1 MKKLSE
7 LNRGETIDLLKS
19 IASKEID
26 AKDLT
31 QESLVVADDKEWF
44 LGLMIS
50 ANQVSGKPLPVTFIG
65 EAKKARDKFFEGIE

>member
-26 AKDLT
+26 AKDFT
-31 QESLVVADDKEWF
+31 QNSLVVADDKEWF
-44 LGLMIS
+44 EGLMIS
-50 ANQVSGKPLPVTFIG
+50 ANQVTGEILPVSFVG
-65 EAKKARDKFFEGIE
+65 KAKKAMDNFFEEIE